1 MIKLDDT
8 TYVKP
13 ELIAEVSLSE
23 HRDYII
29 IELES
34 GKKYKKPADYNSNIY
49 DTQVK
54 FITLVNE
61 SLKR

>member
-13 ELIAEVSLSE
+13 ELVAEVSLSE
-23 HRDYII
+23 HRDYVII
-29 IELES
+29 TLES
-34 GKKYKKPADYNSNIY
+34 GKVYKKPTDYNSNIY
-49 DTQVK
+49 DTQVR

-61 SLKR
+61 SLKK